1 MIRKLFA
8 NWQFRTNH
16 PSFTAGERLKV
27 FLTAFDESSGRGEAR
42 IGDTILEVEAARPDQ
57 LDQLVTL
64 EVGSFDPARHRGQA
78 RIVDQ
83 ATSSASH

>member
-27 FLTAFDESSGRGEAR
+27 FLTAFDETSGRGEAR
-42 IGDTILEVEAARPDQ
+42 IGDTILEVEAARPEQ
-57 LDQLVTL
+57 LDTLVTL
-64 EVGSFDPARHRGQA
+64 KVSSFDTARHRGQA
-78 RIVDQ
+78 QIVEQ
-83 ATSSASH
+83 ETSNPA